1 MTTTQLAELLILARN
16 ASPSEFI
23 RLYNAMQQPL
33 SVPTMS
39 IVDAVDLLDTMHRDE
54 TRTCCARAKKNYK

>member
-1 MTTTQLAELLILARN
+1 MTTAQLAELLILARN
-16 ASPSEFI
+16 ASPAEFL

-39 IVDAVDLLDTMHRDE
+39 MLDAVDMLETMHQDE
-54 TRTCCARAKKNYK
+54 TRTCCARAKKSCK